1 MAAGS
6 IPTRKPVTR
15 KVSGRGLAFALAGL
29 EQPYPV
35 YRFGGRVK
43 IERPNHNP
51 FKGL

>member
-1 MAAGS
+1 MAAAP
-6 IPTRKPVTR
+6 IPKRKPVKR
-15 KVSGRGLAFALAGL
+15 RVSLRGLVYAVSGA

-35 YRFGGRVK
+35 YQFGGRAK